1 MEYFSPCLH
10 ELSRILKRANC
21 RAQISFAERKLAKA
35 EENLGLLGWQQ
46 ADFDEPTQRQVDAL
60 QNIEKEQSILTNR
73 SAELAHELAALSE
86 RRVRF
91 RQDYDEKRRALETER
106 ETVRKPLTEAER
118 KLSAS
123 RTGTPDLERRTAQ
136 LDREQRDVE
145 ELSTKLL
152 LVQPQPAHVR
162 DELLRLRDR
171 ALAIQNERKD
181 LRTEHARGLSEVHH
195 LEHQVEGLEKQV
207 AEFDKNLRGLKS
219 NFEEE
224 DNKLADEERERAE
237 EKEKT
242 EEEANKLERAKGN
255 PYRAIGRV
263 LADNAIAPMN
273 QPTALSNV
281 LDLRDKI
288 ALCEND
294 IADLDEQSEAM
305 NRTQFW
311 MSVALWILIIVAVA
325 LIAAAVL

>member
-10 ELSRILKRANC
+10 ELSRIFKRANC
-21 RAQISFAERKLAKA
+21 RAKISLAERRLAKA

-60 QNIEKEQSILTNR
+60 QNIEREQATLTNR

-86 RRVRF
+86 KRVRF
-91 RQDYDEKRRALETER
+91 RQDYDEQRRTLEAER
-106 ETVRKPLTEAER
+106 EKVRKPLTEAEH
-118 KLSAS
+118 KLSATRS
-123 RTGTPDLERRTAQ
+123 RTPDVEKRTAQ
-136 LDREQRDVE
+136 LDREQRDIE

-152 LVQPQPAHVR
+152 LIQPQPSHVR
-162 DELLRLRDR
+162 DELLLLRDR

-181 LRTEHARGLSEVHH
+181 VRTEHARSLNEVHH

-207 AEFDKNLRGLKS
+207 AEFDKSLRELKS
-219 NFEEE
+219 KFEEE
-224 DNKLADEERERAE
+224 DGKLSEEERELAE
-237 EKEKT
+237 EKEKS
-242 EEEANKLERAKGN
+242 EEEAAKLERAKGN

-281 LDLRDKI
+281 LDLRETI
-288 ALCEND
+288 AMCESD
-294 IADLDEQSEAM
+294 IVYLEEQTQAM

-311 MSVALWILIIVAVA
+311 ISIGLWVLIIAA
-325 LIAAAVL
+325 ITLIAAAFL